1 MNIDWDL
8 VYLVLAILAGVVLV
22 VWVIVGLWFWQFF
35 TRYDRRAEERRKR
48 QEQIRN
54 RRENW

>member
-1 MNIDWDL
+1 MNIDWNL
-8 VYLVLAILAGVVLV
+8 VYLVLAVLASIVFV
-22 VWVIVGLWFWQFF
+22 VWIILGLWFYRLF
-35 TRYDRRAEERRKR
+35 RNEKHRIEERMKR

>member
-1 MNIDWDL
+1 MNLNWEL
-8 VYLVLAILAGVVLV
+8 MGWVLFSILGVLGIL
-22 VWVIVGLWFWQFF
+22 WILLGLWFYRLF
-35 TRYDRRAEERRKR
+35 RNESRRIEERMKR

>member
-1 MNIDWDL
+1 MNIDWNL
-8 VYLVLAILAGVVLV
+8 VYLVLAVLASIVFV
-22 VWVIVGLWFWQFF
+22 VWIILGLWFYRLF
-35 TRYDRRAEERRKR
+35 RNEKNRIEERMKR

>member
-8 VYLVLAILAGVVLV
+8 VYLVLAILAGVVLT
-22 VWVIVGLWFWQFF
+22 VWVLIGVWFWRAFN
-35 TRYDRRAEERRKR
+35 RHERRAEERQKR